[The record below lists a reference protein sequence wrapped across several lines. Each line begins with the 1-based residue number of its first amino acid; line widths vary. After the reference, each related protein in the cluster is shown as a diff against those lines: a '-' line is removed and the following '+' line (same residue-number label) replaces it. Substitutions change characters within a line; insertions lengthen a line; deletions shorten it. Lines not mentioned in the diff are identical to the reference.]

1 MVIYY
6 WIFSSDESALLDFD
20 QIRLARTMALLSLN
34 SSLCCRYRLLFPH
47 GYGVVCSH
55 MGYST
60 DRVPLLLQDWSSLS
74 FTCSINF
81 ETMCKSP
88 SVQNAKKESFIFSNQ
103 FNLCFLFAKQ
113 FKKPE
118 RLCWLMKMV
127 SDFSTSVNLSR
138 TAL

>member
-6 WIFSSDESALLDFD
+6 WIFSSDESALLDVD
-20 QIRLARTMALLSLN
+20 QIRLGRTMALLSLN
-34 SSLCCRYRLLFPH
+34 SSLCCRYRLLFPY

-55 MGYST
+55 VGYST

-88 SVQNAKKESFIFSNQ
+88 SLQNAKRNPLSFLTSSTCAFFLPNNSRNQ
-103 FNLCFLFAKQ
+103 KDY
-113 FKKPE
+113 
-118 RLCWLMKMV
+118 V
-127 SDFSTSVNLSR
+127 G
-138 TAL
+138 